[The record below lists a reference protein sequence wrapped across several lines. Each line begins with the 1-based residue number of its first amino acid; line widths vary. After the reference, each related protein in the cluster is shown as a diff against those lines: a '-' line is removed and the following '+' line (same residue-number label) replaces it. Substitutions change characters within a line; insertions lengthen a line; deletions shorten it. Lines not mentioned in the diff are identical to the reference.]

1 MNEGKSIVLTGNYVV
16 SKIIKKSKARYAKGV
31 RVGDEI
37 EFVLEMTKTSGASRG
52 NYALMSDV
60 YVNGVLKAKIS
71 QNEYYKLL
79 DVIELS
85 TLVNK

>member
-1 MNEGKSIVLTGNYVV
+1 MNETKSVVLTGNYVV
-16 SKIIKKSKARYAKGV
+16 SKILKESKARYAKGV

-37 EFVLEMTKTSGASRG
+37 EFVLELAKTSGASRG

-60 YVNGVLKAKIS
+60 YVNGVYQSTIS

-79 DVIELS
+79 DVIELLP
-85 TLVNK
+85 LVNK

>member
-1 MNEGKSIVLTGNYVV
+1 MSETKAVVLTGNYVV
-16 SKIIKKSKARYAKGV
+16 SKILKESKARYVKGV

-37 EFVLEMTKTSGASRG
+37 EFVLEMIKTSGASRG

-60 YVNGVLKAKIS
+60 YVNGVYQSTIS

-85 TLVNK
+85 PLVNH